1 MGGGGKTATEKEE
14 GGKDPGGDQRLG
26 KPPPPKLNEQPM
38 PPQPKSPPPPR
49 VGERG
54 NTGEEE
60 VEDRFILFS
69 RKAAHSTTHALEGY
83 DSGFGGEKRDLCF
96 CPCKNT
102 PDKVKCRGNISEDS
116 LSASSSRSNDE
127 MKHGS
132 CRLATAFL
140 SAGRRRGRTRT
151 AIPIFKK
158 SLLSPRIIQ
167 ATVKD
172 ERREAAAAAEEKEE
186 EERLISILTGEQE
199 EGEGDS
205 KRSAA
210 EKRGEQTK
218 NPKKSVL

>member
-1 MGGGGKTATEKEE
+1 
-14 GGKDPGGDQRLG
+14 
-26 KPPPPKLNEQPM
+26 
-38 PPQPKSPPPPR
+38 
-49 VGERG
+49 
-54 NTGEEE
+54 
-60 VEDRFILFS
+60 
-69 RKAAHSTTHALEGY
+69 
-83 DSGFGGEKRDLCF
+83 
-96 CPCKNT
+96 
-102 PDKVKCRGNISEDS
+102 
-116 LSASSSRSNDE
+116 

-199 EGEGDS
+199 EGDS

-218 NPKKSVL
+218 NPKKVRFVRLPAARTTCLVLLVSPLFSRFIAAAKQASLDICGAFCGGN

>member
-1 MGGGGKTATEKEE
+1 
-14 GGKDPGGDQRLG
+14 
-26 KPPPPKLNEQPM
+26 
-38 PPQPKSPPPPR
+38 
-49 VGERG
+49 
-54 NTGEEE
+54 
-60 VEDRFILFS
+60 
-69 RKAAHSTTHALEGY
+69 
-83 DSGFGGEKRDLCF
+83 
-96 CPCKNT
+96 
-102 PDKVKCRGNISEDS
+102 
-116 LSASSSRSNDE
+116 

-158 SLLSPRIIQ
+158 SLRPPLRIIQ